1 MARARLRNRF
11 SSART
16 LRAHLYCLPPPPLP
30 LPTAFGVL
38 DVRIFEKQIYFQ
50 ARPINWN
57 WLTHR
62 HRLLTVDSAAVVS
75 ISIFREKL
83 WDGRGGGWGLCLY
96 VHILEFYN
104 RCVASLTVEWRRWGA
119 WNADR
124 FLFFTFQPDF
134 AITSNEVKSPVAT
147 RAKTETKAET
157 KAATKG
163 QGQAVAGEMGPE
175 KRLENIQI
183 NFRTSPVGH
192 KFLLTRLLSPY
203 FACSPPL
210 PTFLILTYGLP
221 YSVSSSA

>member
-1 MARARLRNRF
+1 LN
-11 SSART
+11 
-16 LRAHLYCLPPPPLP
+16 
-30 LPTAFGVL
+30 
-38 DVRIFEKQIYFQ
+38 
-50 ARPINWN
+50 
-57 WLTHR
+57 
-62 HRLLTVDSAAVVS
+62 
-75 ISIFREKL
+75 
-83 WDGRGGGWGLCLY
+83 GGG
-96 VHILEFYN
+96 
-104 RCVASLTVEWRRWGA
+104 RWGA